1 MELHHFQHSP
11 ILKEALHHLFL
22 EVHRPWIY
30 LGEEVVGLV
39 EEEAEGEAWRIQVE
53 KEVEG
58 VAVSLVPNGEQVVG
72 EVQAR
77 VMAMASHSPLLR
89 TPRLKEVAEVVEGEA
104 GVGLLNPDR
113 APSHHLDRRY
123 PTTEFEALYN

>member
-1 MELHHFQHSP
+1 M
-11 ILKEALHHLFL
+11 
-22 EVHRPWIY
+22 HRPWIY
-30 LGEEVVGLV
+30 LGEEAVGLV
-39 EEEAEGEAWRIQVE
+39 EEAEGEAWRIQLE

-58 VAVSLVPNGEQVVG
+58 VVVSLVPNEEQVVG

-77 VMAMASHSPLLR
+77 VMAMASHSPLPR

-113 APSHHLDRRY
+113 APSHHLGRRY
-123 PTTEFEALYN
+123 PTTEFEALYD